1 MQSNWLVIATPG
13 SHAVRRQCLPLV
25 LFISLWILLTSCSTA
40 GVSQDQG
47 LAQDRESW
55 DSSRRKEA
63 ERVFETRIRSFIAQ
77 GTIPIIDVEHHF
89 PGAVAI
95 EQVVERMDRNG
106 VALTWLGPGEK
117 RGSAFSVSLHRRFPD
132 RIVPTIVHGDGPL
145 WHSRNAE
152 FLRQLEED
160 AASGR
165 YWAMGEFEAR
175 HYISS
180 TNDRDVHL
188 PVDSESFH
196 VVFRI
201 SEMTGLPFLLH
212 HEAED
217 RLLPELERMLVRYPK
232 AKVVWCHVGRNRNPQ
247 TWTRFPTPAGVKE
260 FIEKYP
266 NLSFDINQA
275 PPGARHR
282 GTGYTDSVLYTQYI
296 NQVEL
301 KPEWKQLFQAFPER
315 FLVGSDANPG
325 RWPNYDQT
333 IARFRSLMLA
343 NLDRRTAEKIA
354 FKNAWKLMTRE
365 EWQD

>member
-1 MQSNWLVIATPG
+1 MQSNRMVLAMPG
-13 SHAVRRQCLPLV
+13 SHAARWRQCLPMVLV
-25 LFISLWILLTSCSTA
+25 VSFWILLTSCSTA

-47 LAQDRESW
+47 LAQDWESW

-95 EQVVERMDRNG
+95 EQLVERMDRNG

-132 RIVPTIVHGDGPL
+132 RIVPTMVHGDGPL
-145 WHSRNAE
+145 WHSRNGE

-180 TNDRDVHL
+180 TNNRDVHL

-201 SEMTGLPFLLH
+201 SEVTGLPFLLH

-217 RLLPELERMLVRYPK
+217 QLLP
-232 AKVVWCHVGRNRNPQ
+232 ASSW
-247 TWTRFPTPAGVKE
+247 W
-260 FIEKYP
+260 
-266 NLSFDINQA
+266 LSDEI
-275 PPGARHR
+275 
-282 GTGYTDSVLYTQYI
+282 GYTPRIRALGCADRVTSTTNPRCLQCKQSSGDS
-296 NQVEL
+296 
-301 KPEWKQLFQAFPER
+301 FPWSASAAYAAHQSPVPTKAHHPR
-315 FLVGSDANPG
+315 SGGSVTTHTEQRASTRRRPG
-325 RWPNYDQT
+325 KAPIPDEG
-333 IARFRSLMLA
+333 
-343 NLDRRTAEKIA
+343 LDPPRHGPCTEGTHIHPPRRASP
-354 FKNAWKLMTRE
+354 RH
-365 EWQD
+365 